1 MPRMTKAGIKMHK
14 ARLAALEKMIP
25 SRTEEF
31 EIDGDE
37 FGSVI
42 EWDQFV
48 DSCPMSG
55 CDDVCFDIRF
65 NDKMICR
72 SSVVNERTESHYEM
86 GSRRTCHLKE
96 LIIGFETA
104 AAFLRQQYLIASK
117 EQNKLDP
124 TWASDQYSTAK
135 EIKQCIAEMKKR
147 GESTEKF
154 IAAPNKVKALKRKG
168 VVSRVGKKA
177 KGGKR

>member
-1 MPRMTKAGIKMHK
+1 MPRMTKAGIKMHQ
-14 ARLAALEKMIP
+14 ARLAALEKIVP
-25 SRTEEF
+25 NRTAMF
-31 EIDGDE
+31 EIDGDL

-42 EWDQFV
+42 EWDQTV

-55 CDDVCFDIRF
+55 SDDVCFDIRF
-65 NDKMICR
+65 NDKIICR
-72 SSVVNERTESHYEM
+72 SSVVNERTEAAYET

-135 EIKQCIAEMKKR
+135 EIKQCLAEMRKR
-147 GESTEKF
+147 ADSTDKF
-154 IAAPNKVKALKRKG
+154 IAAPNKVKAPPTVKKG
-168 VVSRVGKKA
+168 KA
-177 KGGKR
+177 KKGKR